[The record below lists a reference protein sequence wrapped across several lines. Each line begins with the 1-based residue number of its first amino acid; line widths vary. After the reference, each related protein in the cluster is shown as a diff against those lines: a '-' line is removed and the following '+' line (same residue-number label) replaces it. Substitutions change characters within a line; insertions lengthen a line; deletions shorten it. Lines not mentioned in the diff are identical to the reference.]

1 MRKTDKS
8 ELVASDRHDGIATL
22 TLNRPERLNAIND
35 ALVQA
40 LRKALAA
47 ALADSGTKVIV
58 LTGAGRAFCSGDDL
72 EDFPAQSRTEDIAR
86 RYLEDLQDVTRLMV
100 MGDKMVV
107 GAVHGWAV
115 GGGFEW
121 AIDCDLL
128 LLAEGTRLT
137 FPEVKWGMIP
147 TGGITQILPRKIG
160 LPRAQQLILFG
171 EVVDAGAAHD
181 MGLAWKVVPANRL
194 LEEAQACAARIAAL
208 PQHAVRQLK
217 RALARSAYLP
227 LENVMAMEVDA
238 VTKSFIDPA
247 TAVRVADFRK
257 QKPK

>member
-1 MRKTDKS
+1 MS
-8 ELVASDRHDGIATL
+8 ELVLSQRQDCVTTL

-47 ALADSGTKVIV
+47 ALADSATKVIV

-72 EDFPAQSRTEDIAR
+72 DDFSTQSRNEDVAR

-100 MGDKMVV
+100 MGEKMVV

-115 GGGFEW
+115 GGGLEW

-128 LLAEGTRLT
+128 LLAEGAKLN
-137 FPEVKWGMIP
+137 FPEIKWGMLV

-160 LPRAQQLILFG
+160 LARAQELILFG
-171 EVVDAGAAHD
+171 EVIEAKAAHE
-181 MGLAWKVVPANRL
+181 MGLAWKVVPGARL
-194 LEEAQACAARIAAL
+194 LEEAQNVARRIADL

-217 RALARSAYLP
+217 KALARSAYLP
-227 LENVMAMEVDA
+227 LEDVMAMEVDA

-247 TAVRVADFRK
+247 TAARVADFRNR
-257 QKPK
+257 KPK

>member
-1 MRKTDKS
+1 MTD
-8 ELVASDRHDGIATL
+8 LVITQVRDGVATL

-40 LRKALAA
+40 LRRALAA
-47 ALADSGTKVIV
+47 AHADPEARVIV
-58 LTGAGRAFCSGDDL
+58 LAGAGRAFCSGDDL
-72 EDFPAQSRTEDIAR
+72 EDFPAQSRTADIAR

-100 MGDKMVV
+100 MGEKMVV

-115 GGGFEW
+115 GGGLEW

-128 LLAEGTRLT
+128 LLAEGTRLC

-160 LPRAQQLILFG
+160 LARAQQMILFG
-171 EVVDAGAAHD
+171 EVIQAKAALD
-181 MGLAWKVVPANRL
+181 MGLASRMVPAARL
-194 LEEAQACAARIAAL
+194 LAEAESVGRQIAAMSR
-208 PQHAVRQLK
+208 HAVSQLK

-227 LENVMAMEVDA
+227 LEEAMAMEVDA
-238 VTKSFIDPA
+238 VTAAFVDPA
-247 TAVRVADFRK
+247 TAAMVADFRNR
-257 QKPK
+257 KPQ

>member
-1 MRKTDKS
+1 MNDLVLSQRK
-8 ELVASDRHDGIATL
+8 DGIAIL

-40 LRKALAA
+40 LRRALAA
-47 ALADSGTKVIV
+47 ALADAECSVIL

-72 EDFPAQSRTEDIAR
+72 EDFPAQSRNEDIAR
-86 RYLEDLQDVTRLMV
+86 RYLEDLQDVTRLMI
-100 MGDKMVV
+100 MGEKMVV

-115 GGGFEW
+115 GGGLEW

-128 LLAEGTRLT
+128 LLAEGTRLC

-160 LPRAQQLILFG
+160 LSRAQQLILFG
-171 EVVDAGAAHD
+171 DVIDAKAALD
-181 MGLAWKVVPANRL
+181 MGLAWRTVPGDQL
-194 LEEAQACAARIAAL
+194 LAEAEACAARIAAL

-217 RALARSAYLP
+217 HALARSAYLP
-227 LENVMAMEVDA
+227 LEDIMAIEVDA
-238 VTKSFIDPA
+238 VTKAFIDPV
-247 TAVRVADFRK
+247 TAARVADFRK
-257 QKPK
+257 QKPR